1 MAMKAMASGRVSL
14 ALVAV
19 AAVALVA
26 MGLGASSGLAQLGE
40 PDYGT
45 TGRYGGRRVPPVDSK
60 LLPKPTTQ
68 PAKTPI
74 APREPENLL
83 PEYAR
88 VVDREGVVVRKAVGL
103 EGGIRT
109 VFRSADEKLEL
120 VLLENRYLEALENAT
135 DYGRKGAKLRL
146 SGTVTVYRGV
156 NYLLLTRVQIKQP

>member
-1 MAMKAMASGRVSL
+1 MKAMASGRASL
-14 ALVAV
+14 VP
-19 AAVALVA
+19 AAVAVVALLA
-26 MGLGASSGLAQLGE
+26 MGLGVHRGLAQLGE
-40 PDYGT
+40 PDFGTSDRYGT
-45 TGRYGGRRVPPVDSK
+45 RRIPDVPEDV
-60 LLPKPTTQ
+60 LPKPATQ
-68 PAKTPI
+68 PAGAAI

-88 VVDREGVVVRKAVGL
+88 VVDREGVVVRKAVGP

-135 DYGRKGAKLRL
+135 DYGRKGARLRL